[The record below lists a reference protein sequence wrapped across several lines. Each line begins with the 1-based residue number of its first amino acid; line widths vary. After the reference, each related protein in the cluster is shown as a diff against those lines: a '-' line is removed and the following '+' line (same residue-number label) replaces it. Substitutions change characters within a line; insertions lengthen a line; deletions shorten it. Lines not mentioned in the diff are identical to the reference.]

1 MALETTSTVEDLVAV
16 TAVVYLDD
24 EVVASTAQTEEQI
37 AVSATVAIND
47 TLVDTNVLALAGPKG
62 DTGEGL
68 TPGGSSGEFLIKTGS
83 DDYDADWFPFLN
95 TMVPTDSTHRWT
107 TDTEKALWNADHLAL
122 GETELTAYRGDRG
135 KIGYEHTLVV
145 TGNPHNVTKGE
156 VGLANA
162 NNTSDADK
170 PISDDTQAALDLKLD
185 IDTAAATYLP
195 LQDLDDYLTIA
206 DAASTYL
213 EISTA
218 ASTYLTIANAGATYL
233 SSATAASVYQT
244 QAAMSNYYD
253 KASSDVRY
261 ATPQSVG
268 AVAGDLLSHTQL
280 GDTAHGGIVY
290 KTRLINGKALS
301 ADITLS
307 TADVPDTSDRRYVT
321 DAQKAIIGSGTVS
334 AVTQANGLTLTAG
347 TLALGAAS
355 ASTAGGLSS
364 ADWNTFNGKEN
375 AGVCLKLDQSTPQTV
390 INGAPTISQGLKLGL
405 TPTIADP
412 VPVGLVYWDAT
423 EGAMAYGITG
433 GDITI
438 GAETFGIYTD
448 MTSGHTLI
456 EGDIVSIVGVTGN
469 RTGVNLT
476 NATSTASSTACIG
489 MVTAIGLPGDK
500 VRVTKMGAVHGL
512 DTHLLTEGFP
522 VYVDPANPGKWTQSY
537 PAAPDYAI
545 TVGVVTVSNNSA
557 GVIDIQTGYAQRLED
572 LSDVNGTA
580 LTVSGQIPVWDNTHK
595 YFDFTAN
602 LNDYLRATG
611 ATTGATSQAQA
622 FTLGITSS
630 SLSLTGTINA
640 TELSIQ
646 TFAGQTAAAFQAG
659 NISGGTY
666 FSVSPLGSI
675 SINGGTTTGITDI
688 LVNPAVKASGSFVDF
703 QVGTASK
710 ARIEYDGTIR
720 TPKLYGLNGVA
731 LILSTGATNGALTI
745 QNENYNGTASKTA
758 ITLLGGTNSMTA
770 GTFVG
775 LKLSS
780 IYNQATGTASNT
792 DLEINRTNTAVG
804 SGLQLF
810 WDTKLGGVSIAS
822 MDTAGNLRISSDAA
836 GLKLGAGA
844 DMLVSYDGTIGKI
857 DSSLV
862 AASDLHIVTGTA
874 KTLVLDTVV
883 YKDQLGAALSLQQT
897 GSGISRNI
905 PEATVDYTTGA
916 NNTDYMVENFQF
928 NHERKAGTPVN
939 VHLHWL
945 QAETNTPNW
954 AIQYRWQLGGT
965 AKTTSW
971 TAAKRT
977 SNAFTWTTG
986 TLNQITS
993 FAALTPAANEGLS
1006 PILQVRFIR
1015 DTSNALG
1022 LVFAA
1027 DPYTA
1032 TVAVIAVDAHYQ
1044 IDTHGSRTEYSK

>member
-24 EVVASTAQTEEQI
+24 EVVASTAQTEEQV

-68 TPGGSSGEFLIKTGS
+68 TPGGSSGEFLIKTGA

-95 TMVPTDSTHRWT
+95 TMVPTDATHRWT

-122 GETELTAYRGDRG
+122 GETELTAYRGDHG
-135 KIGYEHTLVV
+135 LAAYTHSLVV

-195 LQDLDDYLTIA
+195 IQDLDDYLTTA
-206 DAASTYL
+206 SAAATYL
-213 EISTA
+213 DSATA

-244 QAAMSNYYD
+244 QAGMSSYYD
-253 KASSDVRY
+253 KTSSDVRY

-307 TADVPDTSDRRYVT
+307 TADIPDTSDRRYVT

-355 ASTAGGLSS
+355 TSTAGGLS
-364 ADWNTFNGKEN
+364 ATDWNTFNGKEN
-375 AGVCLKLDQSTPQTV
+375 AGICLKLDQSTPQTFTGTGFTG
-390 INGAPTISQGLKLGL
+390 NGILK
-405 TPTIADP
+405 
-412 VPVGLVYWDAT
+412 
-423 EGAMAYGITG
+423 ITG
-433 GDITI
+433 GTLGVDTNTYLTSLS
-438 GAETFGIYTD
+438 GA
-448 MTSGHTLI
+448 
-456 EGDIVSIVGVTGN
+456 
-469 RTGVNLT
+469 
-476 NATSTASSTACIG
+476 
-489 MVTAIGLPGDK
+489 
-500 VRVTKMGAVHGL
+500 
-512 DTHLLTEGFP
+512 LL
-522 VYVDPANPGKWTQSY
+522 
-537 PAAPDYAI
+537 
-545 TVGVVTVSNNSA
+545 
-557 GVIDIQTGYAQRLED
+557 
-572 LSDVNGTA
+572 
-580 LTVSGQIPVWDNTHK
+580 
-595 YFDFTAN
+595 
-602 LNDYLRATG
+602 ATG

-622 FTLGITSS
+622 FTLGVITGKIQPAADSTTAVQITKTDGTTAVMTVDTTNGS
-630 SLSLTGTINA
+630 VICQGANYPVLQGIRTTTAVDGLGAAIDLTRKTSGNMVDTFGGGFVISIMDNAGVRNGIAGFYAGRDGADDKGRLSLNVNTGNGAGGAILSKMNIDSAGRVTVVSAA
-640 TELSIQ
+640 TGLPGTSGAGKFNVIGDSDIVTQTVQ
-646 TFAGQTAAAFQAG
+646 TFAGQTADAWQAG
-659 NISGGTY
+659 NISGVTY
-666 FSVSPLGSI
+666 AKVTPAGAVHAPNFLCLSDTGKLTLG
-675 SINGGTTTGITDI
+675 
-688 LVNPAVKASGSFVDF
+688 AGSDMTV
-703 QVGTASK
+703 
-710 ARIEYDGTIR
+710 Y
-720 TPKLYGLNGVA
+720 
-731 LILSTGATNGALTI
+731 
-745 QNENYNGTASKTA
+745 YNGTSGFIDVSA
-758 ITLLGGTNSMTA
+758 GG
-770 GTFVG
+770 
-775 LKLSS
+775 
-780 IYNQATGTASNT
+780 
-792 DLEINRTNTAVG
+792 
-804 SGLQLF
+804 
-810 WDTKLGGVSIAS
+810 
-822 MDTAGNLRISSDAA
+822 
-836 GLKLGAGA
+836 
-844 DMLVSYDGTIGKI
+844 
-857 DSSLV
+857 
-862 AASDLHIVTGTA
+862 ASDLHIVTGA
-874 KTLVLDTVV
+874 DKTLVLDTVV

-905 PEATVDYTTGA
+905 PEGTVDYTTAA
-916 NNTDYMVENFQF
+916 NQADYMVENFQF
-928 NHERKAGTPVN
+928 NHDRKAGTPVY

-954 AIQYRWQLGGT
+954 AIQYRWQLGNV

-971 TAAKRT
+971 TAAKWT

-986 TLNQITS
+986 TLNQITT
-993 FAALTPAANEGLS
+993 FAALTPASNEGVS
-1006 PILQVRFIR
+1006 PILQVRFLR
-1015 DTSNALG
+1015 DTTNALG
-1022 LVFAA
+1022 LSFAA

-1044 IDTHGSRTEYSK
+1044 IDTNGSRTEYSK